1 METFE
6 LLMGGFKVAFTYE
19 HILLALIG
27 CFLGT
32 VFGALPGL
40 GPANGVA
47 ILIPISFSLGLD
59 ATASMILLASVYYG
73 AMYGGRISSILINI
87 PGDEPALMTTLDG
100 YPMTLN
106 GRAGEALTITALA
119 SFVGALIS
127 TIGLM
132 FLAPQ
137 LVKVALLFGP
147 AEYFALFVMAFAT
160 LGGVSSDNK
169 AKTAIAAA
177 IGLGV
182 STIGIDGQTGVPRL
196 SFGNLHFYDGI
207 DFLIVIVGMF
217 AISEVFVFLEN
228 NKNEQD
234 KNLIDKLKINNI
246 FPNIKTLIKSSYA
259 AIRGSV
265 WGFIAGVLPGAGASL
280 GSFIAYTFE
289 KKVSNKNNTFG
300 KGDERG
306 VAAPEAGNNAAAGG
320 ALVPMLS
327 LGVPGSGTTAVLLAM
342 LMTMNITPGP
352 LLFKNNPDV
361 VWGLIAALFFGNII
375 LLFLNIPLVRLF
387 TKVLLLP
394 SKYLMPI
401 VVMVSFVGIYG
412 ISGSSFDLLLMIF
425 FGLLGW
431 VLRKFDIP
439 LVPVIMG
446 SILGGLMETN
456 LRRAMTIS
464 DGDYMYLFQSKV
476 SLIIWAIT
484 IVGFILPLLLGDK
497 LKKSINKLKKV

>member
-196 SFGNLHFYDGI
+196 SFGNVHFYDGI

-259 AIRGSV
+259 AIRGSI
-265 WGFIAGVLPGAGASL
+265 WGFVAGVLPGAGASL

>member
-1 METFE
+1 
-6 LLMGGFKVAFTYE
+6 
-19 HILLALIG
+19 
-27 CFLGT
+27 
-32 VFGALPGL
+32 
-40 GPANGVA
+40 
-47 ILIPISFSLGLD
+47 
-59 ATASMILLASVYYG
+59 
-73 AMYGGRISSILINI
+73 
-87 PGDEPALMTTLDG
+87 
-100 YPMTLN
+100 
-106 GRAGEALTITALA
+106 
-119 SFVGALIS
+119 
-127 TIGLM
+127 
-132 FLAPQ
+132 
-137 LVKVALLFGP
+137 
-147 AEYFALFVMAFAT
+147 
-160 LGGVSSDNK
+160 
-169 AKTAIAAA
+169 
-177 IGLGV
+177 
-182 STIGIDGQTGVPRL
+182 
-196 SFGNLHFYDGI
+196 
-207 DFLIVIVGMF
+207 
-217 AISEVFVFLEN
+217 
-228 NKNEQD
+228 
-234 KNLIDKLKINNI
+234 
-246 FPNIKTLIKSSYA
+246 
-259 AIRGSV
+259 
-265 WGFIAGVLPGAGASL
+265 
-280 GSFIAYTFE
+280 
-289 KKVSNKNNTFG
+289 
-300 KGDERG
+300 
-306 VAAPEAGNNAAAGG
+306 
-320 ALVPMLS
+320 MLS